1 MVGEVLKKRREE
13 LGLDLKEISERTKIR
28 YCYLKALE
36 DEAFEKLPAQVFVRG
51 YIREYAKVL
60 DINPETVIDVYNKQ
74 VAPPEKTKVPQTEVS
89 PRKRLR
95 LHYLLI
101 LLLSVGTVASLV
113 LILFLFSHEKPKTL
127 LHSIETKKEEVQR
140 KDAHHTL
147 EIVALDTTWIRVNID
162 GTDLKEMLLNPK
174 ESVTFDAKNSFSLK
188 IGNAGGI
195 ILIFDGRDMGPP
207 GKKGQVITLDL
218 PPSRI

>member
-1 MVGEVLKKRREE
+1 
-13 LGLDLKEISERTKIR
+13 
-28 YCYLKALE
+28 
-36 DEAFEKLPAQVFVRG
+36 
-51 YIREYAKVL
+51 
-60 DINPETVIDVYNKQ
+60 
-74 VAPPEKTKVPQTEVS
+74 
-89 PRKRLR
+89 
-95 LHYLLI
+95 
-101 LLLSVGTVASLV
+101 VGTVASLA
-113 LILFLFSHEKPKTL
+113 LILFLFSPEKPKTL
-127 LHSIETKKEEVQR
+127 LHSIETKEEEVQR

-147 EIVALDTTWIRVNID
+147 KIVALDTTWIRVNID